1 MRARAFQVDDR
12 VRWNHLY
19 HEEDGLF
26 LPARAPHPLQLPE
39 QSLCKKVWDTHKQW
53 VRHTFLH
60 GEYPDLRKA
69 AKIAPHD
76 VKKEQAIRNG

>member
-39 QSLCKKVWDTHKQW
+39 PSLCKKVWDTLSQS
-53 VRHTFLH
+53 
-60 GEYPDLRKA
+60 LREA
-69 AKIAPHD
+69 LRIGRFSVTVMED
-76 VKKEQAIRNG
+76 MLIVS